1 MNIAAIKK
9 RCIEYG
15 ACIIITNGS
24 EQWIGTGREF
34 YPVQGVRL
42 TAESIPGLFGL
53 TRKEQDE
60 LEIRAEENA
69 LQELLTGCI
78 TNEDEPCAEKLIE
91 VNFGTGA
98 LHQVI
103 GKESGARRWYFVN
116 GEVPAKRKDTRL
128 ELFMRGNCLVLAH
141 GMIVEAVIGM
151 LGKADQEQ
159 LETELKILAGG
170 DMEDES
176 EIDQE
181 HG

>member
-34 YPVQGVRL
+34 YPVHGVRL
-42 TAESIPGLFGL
+42 TEESIPGLFGL

-60 LEIRAEENA
+60 MEIRAEENV
-69 LQELLTGCI
+69 LTDMLAGCVMDS
-78 TNEDEPCAEKLIE
+78 DEPCAEKLIE
-91 VNFGTGA
+91 VNFGKGV

-103 GKESGARRWYFVN
+103 GRDSGARRWYYVN
-116 GEVPAKRKDTRL
+116 GAVPAKRKDARMD
-128 ELFMRGNCLVLAH
+128 LFMRGNCLIMAN
-141 GMIVEAVIGM
+141 GMLVEAVIGM
-151 LGKADQEQ
+151 LDTGDQLR

-170 DMEDES
+170 DMEDGS
-176 EIDQE
+176 AN
-181 HG
+181 